1 VSRVALVG
9 PIHPLRGGIA
19 LHTARWATALRQA
32 GHEVQVFSFERQ
44 YPGVLFPGTTQF
56 DTDDPVCDLGNPP
69 PQAILDSIGP
79 RSWQATVRALQAY
92 DPDVLVLQRWHPF
105 FAPALT
111 WLARAL
117 GRARVR
123 IVWMVHN
130 ARPHDGPAW
139 LWGPLARLGY
149 APEDLCLVHA
159 PSEARALR
167 DLGVTS
173 PIETIEHP
181 APEAGERVTLAEARS
196 SLAIDPEEV
205 VFLFFG
211 HVRRYKGVEV
221 LLEALAPLRGHT
233 RPWRALIVGEWYYDR
248 APAMSYIESAGL
260 AAQVEVVDDFV
271 SEAEAARY
279 FAAST
284 VVVLPYREGTQS
296 GVVPQAFANR
306 RPVIAT
312 DVGAVAVAIRDGEN
326 GRVVPANQP
335 LVLGDALREVLDGK
349 EFSDASIAA
358 ASAAASWEPMV
369 DVVVGAIR
377 DTASD

>member
-19 LHTARWATALRQA
+19 LHTARWASALRRA

-44 YPGVLFPGTTQF
+44 YPGILFPGTTQF
-56 DTDDPVCDLGNPP
+56 DADDPVCDLGDPP

-79 RSWQATVRALQAY
+79 RSWQATIRALHAY
-92 DPDVLVLQRWHPF
+92 APDVLVLQRWHPF
-105 FAPALT
+105 FAPALS
-111 WLARAL
+111 WLARDL
-117 GRARVR
+117 RRADVR

-139 LWGPLARLGY
+139 LWGPLASLGY
-149 APEDLCLVHA
+149 EPADLCLVHA
-159 PSEARALR
+159 ASESCTLR
-167 DLGVTS
+167 DLGVS
-173 PIETIEHP
+173 GPIETIEHP
-181 APEAGERVTLAEARS
+181 APDAGERLTSAEART
-196 SLAIDPEEV
+196 SLAIDPEEI

-221 LLEALAPLRGHT
+221 LLEALASLEGHA

-260 AAQVEVVDDFV
+260 ASQVEVVDDFV

-326 GRVVPANQP
+326 GKVVPANQP
-335 LVLGDALREVLDGK
+335 VALGEALREVLDGK
-349 EFSDASIAA
+349 KFSDASITA

-369 DVVVGAIR
+369 DIVVGAIG
-377 DTASD
+377 DTATD